1 MRQGATAA
9 SPFDP
14 AAVRADLVLLAGR
27 VRTGLPRDESRSAD
41 PVGADVVPTA
51 VAVSGR
57 RIVAVGTRE
66 DAAAWDTR
74 DAEVIEL
81 GDATVTAGFVD
92 AHVHPLSGA
101 ESRHRA
107 LMLHDCTT
115 VEQVAERIATF
126 AADRGPDEWI
136 RGFGLSFDMFVGA
149 EVSNAPF
156 ERAFGGRPGYL
167 LLFDGHSV
175 IASDRALELAGID
188 GPRDFGNNSSIE
200 VDADGRPTGYL
211 IESDAE
217 MLVTELYPRMP
228 FAQRVAAV
236 RDKLVEFA
244 ASGYTSLHQMN
255 MEAGDL
261 DVLRALETEG
271 ELPVRIRVSP
281 IWRATD
287 PWAETL
293 QRMIALQGVGGRRW
307 RVEGVKFMLDGSI
320 DNGSAWLFDADTR
333 GGGLEPYWVPS
344 DTFTRTIHALSESGV
359 PTATHAIGDRA
370 VEFVLDTVASIPNR
384 APHAARASRVTHRI
398 EHIETIPDH
407 LIPRFAELG
416 VPASM
421 QPIHAFAQR
430 PDGRDMWTTLLGRD
444 SERARHGWRIAD
456 LDAAGACVALGSD
469 WPVEEFD
476 ARHVFAANVT
486 RRRHGSA
493 APAVD
498 PHQALPPE
506 RTLAALTRNCW
517 DAIDRPGEGMV
528 AVGALAD
535 LAVFADDPVTSDPDR
550 FADTAVLLTVVNGRV
565 AHRA

>member
-1 MRQGATAA
+1 M
-9 SPFDP
+9 SVDP
-14 AAVRADLVLLAGR
+14 YPVRADLVLLAGR
-27 VRTGLPRDESRSAD
+27 VRTGLADDARS
-41 PVGADVVPTA
+41 TA

-57 RIVAVGTRE
+57 RIVAVGSRDDVET
-66 DAAAWDTR
+66 WDTS

-81 GDATVTAGFVD
+81 GAATITAGFVD

-101 ESRHRA
+101 ESRHEA
-107 LMLHDCTT
+107 LLLHDCTT
-115 VEQVAERIATF
+115 VEQVAERIAEF
-126 AADRGPDEWI
+126 VQDRGPDEWI

-149 EVSNAPF
+149 EASNAPF
-156 ERAFGGRPGYL
+156 EEAFGGRPGYL

-175 IASDRALELAGID
+175 IASDRALALAGID

-200 VDADGRPTGYL
+200 VDADGHPTGFL

-236 RDKLVEFA
+236 RDKLAEFA

-255 MEAGDL
+255 MEEGDL
-261 DVLRALETEG
+261 EVLHAIEAEG
-271 ELPVRIRVSP
+271 ELPVRLRVSP

-293 QRMIALQGVGGRRW
+293 QRMIGLQGTGGRRW
-307 RVEGVKFMLDGSI
+307 QVEGVKFMLDGSI
-320 DNGSAWLFDADTR
+320 DNGSAWLFEADTR

-344 DTFTRTIHALSESGV
+344 ETFTRTIHALSESGV

-370 VEFVLDTVASIPNR
+370 VEFVLDTVASIP
-384 APHAARASRVTHRI
+384 AHVPRVTHRI
-398 EHIETIPDH
+398 EHIETIPDA

-421 QPIHAFAQR
+421 QPIHAFTQR
-430 PDGRDMWTTLLGRD
+430 PDGRDMWTTLLGGD
-444 SERARHGWRIAD
+444 SERAGHGWRIAD

-476 ARHVFAANVT
+476 ARRVFAANVT
-486 RRRHGSA
+486 RRRHGSD

-498 PHQALPPE
+498 PHQALSPE

-517 DAIDRPGEGMV
+517 ESIDRPGEGVV
-528 AVGALAD
+528 APGAIAD
-535 LAVFADDPVTSDPDR
+535 LVAFADDPLTCDPDR
-550 FADTAVLLTVVNGRV
+550 FAESPVLLTVVNGRV

>member
-1 MRQGATAA
+1 MSADVRAGGAH
-9 SPFDP
+9 SG
-14 AAVRADLVLLAGR
+14 AVRADLVLLGGR
-27 VRTGLPRDESRSAD
+27 VRTGD
-41 PVGADVVPTA
+41 PATDAGEPPAA

-57 RIVAVGTRE
+57 RIVAVGPRSDIE
-66 DAAAWDTR
+66 QWDLS
-74 DAEVIEL
+74 DAEVLDL
-81 GDATVTAGFVD
+81 GDATITAGFVD

-101 ESRHRA
+101 ESRFEA
-107 LMLHDCTT
+107 LMLHDCTS
-115 VEQVAERIATF
+115 VEQVARRIAEF
-126 AADRGPDEWI
+126 AQDRGPDEWI
-136 RGFGLSFDMFVGA
+136 RGFGLSFDMFVGR

-156 ERAFGGRPGYL
+156 VEAFGGRPGYL

-175 IASDRALELAGID
+175 IASPRALELAGID

-200 VDADGRPTGYL
+200 VDAEGRPTGYL

-228 FAQRVAAV
+228 FAQRVSAV
-236 RDKLVEFA
+236 RNKLAEFA

-261 DVLRALETEG
+261 EVLRAIEDEG
-271 ELPVRIRVSP
+271 ELPVRLRVSP

-293 QRMIALQGVGGRRW
+293 REMIALQGVGGRRW

-320 DNGSAWLFDADTR
+320 DNGSAWLFEADTR

-344 DTFTRTIHALSESGV
+344 SRFTRTIHALAESGV

-370 VEFVLDTVASIPNR
+370 VEFVLDTVAALPE
-384 APHAARASRVTHRI
+384 HARHPGVTHRI
-398 EHIETIPDH
+398 EHIETIPDR
-407 LIPRFAELG
+407 LLPRFAELG

-430 PDGRDMWTTLLGRD
+430 PDGLDMWTTLLGRG
-444 SERARHGWRIAD
+444 SERAAHGWRIAD

-476 ARHVFAANVT
+476 ARRVFAANVT
-486 RRRHGSA
+486 RRRHGSDR
-493 APAVD
+493 PAVD
-498 PHQALPPE
+498 PHQALSPE
-506 RTLAALTRNCW
+506 RTLAAITRNCW
-517 DAIDRPGEGMV
+517 ASIGRPGDGVV
-528 AVGALAD
+528 AVGAIAD
-535 LAVFADDPVTSDPDR
+535 LAVFADDPLTADPDR
-550 FADTAVLLTVVNGRV
+550 FAETEVLLTVVNGRV

>member
-1 MRQGATAA
+1 M
-9 SPFDP
+9 SHNSS
-14 AAVRADLVLLAGR
+14 AVRADLVLLAGR
-27 VRTGLPRDESRSAD
+27 VRTGLADEAS
-41 PVGADVVPTA
+41 PTA

-57 RIVAVGTRE
+57 SIVAVGSRE
-66 DAAAWDTR
+66 DVTTWDTS
-74 DAEVIEL
+74 DAEVIDL
-81 GDATVTAGFVD
+81 GDATVTPGFVD

-101 ESRHRA
+101 ESRHEA
-107 LMLHDCTT
+107 LLLHDCTT
-115 VEQVAERIATF
+115 VEQVAERIAAF
-126 AADRGPDEWI
+126 AKDRGPDEWI

-175 IASDRALELAGID
+175 IASDRALALAGID

-200 VDADGRPTGYL
+200 VDAAGRPTGYL

-217 MLVTELYPRMP
+217 MLVTDLYPRMP
-228 FAQRVAAV
+228 FAQRVVAV
-236 RDKLVEFA
+236 RDKLAEFA

-255 MEAGDL
+255 MEEGDL
-261 DVLRALETEG
+261 EVLRAIEAEG

-293 QRMIALQGVGGRRW
+293 QRMIGLQGTGGRRW

-320 DNGSAWLFDADTR
+320 DNGSAWLFEADTR

-344 DTFTRTIHALSESGV
+344 ETFERTIHALAESGV

-370 VEFVLDTVASIPNR
+370 VEFVLDTVASIPTR
-384 APHAARASRVTHRI
+384 APRVTHRI

-430 PDGRDMWTTLLGRD
+430 PDGRDMWTTLLGHD
-444 SERARHGWRIAD
+444 SERAGHGWRIAD

-476 ARHVFAANVT
+476 ARRVFAANVT
-486 RRRHGSA
+486 RRRHGSD

-498 PHQALPPE
+498 PHQALSPE

-517 DAIDRPGEGMV
+517 DSIDRPGEGV
-528 AVGALAD
+528 VVPGAIAD
-535 LAVFADDPVTSDPDR
+535 LAAFADDPLTCDPDR
-550 FADTAVLLTVVNGRV
+550 FAESSVLLTVVNGRV

>member
-1 MRQGATAA
+1 LSYDPTAI
-9 SPFDP
+9 
-14 AAVRADLVLLAGR
+14 RADLVLLAGR
-27 VRTGLPRDESRSAD
+27 VRTGLDLPSQHALREAPSESETPS
-41 PVGADVVPTA
+41 A
-51 VAVSGR
+51 VAISGR
-57 RIVAVGTRE
+57 RIVAVGSRE
-66 DAAAWDTR
+66 AASSWDTS
-74 DAEVIEL
+74 DAQIVDL
-81 GDATVTAGFVD
+81 GDATITAGFVD

-107 LMLHDCTT
+107 LMLHDCES
-115 VEQVAERIATF
+115 VEEVAERIADF
-126 AADRGPDEWI
+126 AKDRGPDEWI

-175 IASDRALELAGID
+175 IASSRALELAGID

-200 VDADGRPTGYL
+200 VDSEGRPTGYL

-228 FAQRVAAV
+228 FEQRVAAV
-236 RDKLVEFA
+236 RDKLAEFA

-261 DVLRALETEG
+261 DVLRAIEAEG
-271 ELPVRIRVSP
+271 ELPVRVRVSP
-281 IWRATD
+281 IWRASD

-293 QRMIALQGVGGRRW
+293 QQMIALQGVGGRRW
-307 RVEGVKFMLDGSI
+307 QVEGVKFMLDGSI
-320 DNGSAWLFDADTR
+320 DNGSAWLFEADTR
-333 GGGLEPYWVPS
+333 GGGLEPYWVPNER
-344 DTFTRTIHALSESGV
+344 FERTIHALNESGV

-370 VEFVLDTVASIPNR
+370 VEFVLDTVQSIP
-384 APHAARASRVTHRI
+384 AHIKRVTHRI

-407 LIPRFAELG
+407 LVPRFAQLG

-430 PDGRDMWTTLLGRD
+430 PDGRDMWTTLLGRG
-444 SERARHGWRIAD
+444 SERAAHGWRIAD

-476 ARHVFAANVT
+476 ARRVFAANVT
-486 RRRHGSA
+486 RRRHGSSR
-493 APAVD
+493 PAVD
-498 PHQALPPE
+498 PHQALSPE
-506 RTLAALTRNCW
+506 RTLTALTRSCW
-517 DAIDRPGEGMV
+517 ASIDRPGEGVV
-528 AVGALAD
+528 APGAIAD
-535 LAVFADDPVTSDPDR
+535 LTVFADDPVTTDPDR
-550 FADTAVLLTVVNGRV
+550 FAESPVLLTVVNGRI